1 MKITKPIFLF
11 LLCAGL
17 GNIGF
22 VFPDESDVP
31 EFVNTNSEPILYCS
45 DPVAVAPNIS
55 IQNIQID
62 EADEGVKI
70 SISNYIEGEDVLEY
84 DTLGAFRYYW
94 DSNAGS
100 LEITGVGSDEAYEKA
115 VSQVYY
121 RNTSSTPT
129 VGIRLFSISL
139 RDADYLPFSA
149 DSGHFYRYV
158 SHEKISWKDANAAA
172 DTMTYYGLQGYLATI
187 RSEEEQEFI
196 YLKTLGTGW
205 IGGSDEAEEGT
216 WEWVTGPDKGIN
228 FWKGSSGGTAVGG
241 EYSHWDPGEPN
252 NQGDEDYAHILYSAG
267 ERGAWNDLP
276 NEGSSFKGYVPQ
288 GFLVEFGGMPGDPDL
303 KLSAA
308 AEIEIRDSEH
318 PMLDTTVFKSLFCGT
333 TSATLQL
340 AFTNG
345 SPETKLSALDPEV
358 EVRNTTTEKP
368 EVTVPAFGSYDF
380 QLDMTDDA
388 GCPYI
393 DTIKLE
399 FHNQPDASFTLDEE
413 ECAGYNLQ
421 LTFPGA
427 TEEEADFTW
436 FYNGNVF
443 RSGTELTSVTIPLG
457 FEVMERTVGLLVNE
471 QGCIDSSSKVVTGE
485 PNVILSAE
493 DTVGCSPQVVNFKAS
508 TEKLRPT
515 YFWGFSDGQFSND
528 QNPSHT
534 FKNGSDTV
542 LFFDV
547 QLTVTAVNGCENT
560 AVYPDF
566 VQVFPV
572 PVAGFDL
579 NSHEVLIT
587 DPEVTFTNTSHAA
600 TSYAWDFGDG
610 SFIVEEID
618 PVHRYDSMNVY
629 SVLLE
634 AKNDWGCV
642 DSISKELT
650 VTFDKLFP
658 PNAFSPNASL
668 EEDREFRLYGEGVS
682 DVGYR
687 LIIFDS
693 WGGKVFESTTQNKGW
708 KGKMKNSKFAPAGVY
723 SWVLHYTDFTGKA
736 HKQSGTVSLLF

>member
-129 VGIRLFSISL
+129 VNIRLFSISL

-288 GFLVEFGGMPGDPDL
+288 GFLVEFGGMPDDPDL

-333 TSATLQL
+333 TYQ
-340 AFTNG
+340 
-345 SPETKLSALDPEV
+345 
-358 EVRNTTTEKP
+358 
-368 EVTVPAFGSYDF
+368 
-380 QLDMTDDA
+380 
-388 GCPYI
+388 
-393 DTIKLE
+393 
-399 FHNQPDASFTLDEE
+399 
-413 ECAGYNLQ
+413 
-421 LTFPGA
+421 
-427 TEEEADFTW
+427 W
-436 FYNGNVF
+436 
-443 RSGTELTSVTIPLG
+443 
-457 FEVMERTVGLLVNE
+457 
-471 QGCIDSSSKVVTGE
+471 
-485 PNVILSAE
+485 
-493 DTVGCSPQVVNFKAS
+493 
-508 TEKLRPT
+508 
-515 YFWGFSDGQFSND
+515 
-528 QNPSHT
+528 
-534 FKNGSDTV
+534 
-542 LFFDV
+542 
-547 QLTVTAVNGCENT
+547 
-560 AVYPDF
+560 
-566 VQVFPV
+566 
-572 PVAGFDL
+572 
-579 NSHEVLIT
+579 
-587 DPEVTFTNTSHAA
+587 
-600 TSYAWDFGDG
+600 
-610 SFIVEEID
+610 
-618 PVHRYDSMNVY
+618 
-629 SVLLE
+629 
-634 AKNDWGCV
+634 
-642 DSISKELT
+642 
-650 VTFDKLFP
+650 
-658 PNAFSPNASL
+658 
-668 EEDREFRLYGEGVS
+668 
-682 DVGYR
+682 
-687 LIIFDS
+687 
-693 WGGKVFESTTQNKGW
+693 
-708 KGKMKNSKFAPAGVY
+708 
-723 SWVLHYTDFTGKA
+723 
-736 HKQSGTVSLLF
+736 